1 MLLIPAIDLK
11 AGQCVRLRQGAPN
24 SATVY
29 SDDPAGTAGRWLDAG
44 AKRLHVVDLDGA
56 FAGRPVNADAVE
68 AIVAAA
74 GDVPVQVGGGIRD
87 SETAGTYLNAGA
99 SQVIIGTRAVEDQSF
114 LRALAKRWPRRIMLG
129 VDAKNGKAAT
139 RGWSAVSGTDAVEL
153 VGNLGEAGEVGE
165 AGIFAIIYTDIA
177 RDGMLSGPNIEAT
190 RRVAEAVPVPVIAS
204 GGVKDLDDLRALKAL
219 RAGLLGAISGAAL
232 YQGTLDFRAGQRL
245 LSA

>member
-11 AGQCVRLRQGAPN
+11 AGLCVRLRQGAPD
-24 SATVY
+24 SAAVY
-29 SDDPAGTAGRWLDAG
+29 SDDPAGTAKRWLDAG

-56 FAGRPVNADAVE
+56 FAGRPVNAGAVE

-87 SETAGTYLNAGA
+87 SETAGTYLDAGA
-99 SQVIIGTRAVEDQSF
+99 SQVIVGTRAVEDPPF
-114 LRALAKRWPRRIMLG
+114 LRTLAKRWPKRIMLG

-153 VGNLGEAGEVGE
+153 VGNLGEID
-165 AGIFAIIYTDIA
+165 IFAIIYTDIA
-177 RDGMLSGPNIEAT
+177 RDGMLSGPNTEAT
-190 RRVAEAVPVPVIAS
+190 RQVAEAAPVPVIAS
-204 GGVKDLDDLRALKAL
+204 GGVKDLDDLRALKTL
-219 RAGLLGAISGAAL
+219 RADLLGAISGAAL

-245 LSA
+245 LNA

>member
-11 AGQCVRLRQGAPN
+11 AGQCVRLRQGAPD
-24 SATVY
+24 SAAVY
-29 SDDPAGTAGRWLDAG
+29 SDDPAGTAKRWLDAG

-56 FAGRPVNADAVE
+56 FAGRPVNAGAVE

-87 SETAGTYLNAGA
+87 SETAQAYLDAGA
-99 SQVIIGTRAVEDQSF
+99 SQVIVGTRAVEDPPF
-114 LRALAKRWPRRIMLG
+114 LRTLAKRWPKRIMLG

-139 RGWSAVSGTDAVEL
+139 RGWSAVSSTDAVEL
-153 VGNLGEAGEVGE
+153 VGNLGGID
-165 AGIFAIIYTDIA
+165 IFAIIYTDIA
-177 RDGMLSGPNIEAT
+177 RDGMLSGPNTEAT
-190 RRVAEAVPVPVIAS
+190 QHVAEAAPVPVVAS
-204 GGVKDLDDLRALKAL
+204 GGVKDLDDLRALKTL

-245 LSA
+245 LNA

>member
-11 AGQCVRLRQGAPN
+11 AGLCVRLRQGAPD
-24 SATVY
+24 SAAVY
-29 SDDPAGTAGRWLDAG
+29 SDDPAGTAKRWLDAG

-56 FAGRPVNADAVE
+56 FAGRPVNAGAVE

-87 SETAGTYLNAGA
+87 SETAQAYLDAGA
-99 SQVIIGTRAVEDQSF
+99 SQVIVGTRAVEDPPF
-114 LRALAKRWPRRIMLG
+114 LRTLAKRWPRRIMLG

-153 VGNLGEAGEVGE
+153 VGNLGEID
-165 AGIFAIIYTDIA
+165 IFAIIYTDIA
-177 RDGMLSGPNIEAT
+177 RDGMLSGPNTEAT
-190 RRVAEAVPVPVIAS
+190 RQVAEAAPVPVIAS
-204 GGVKDLDDLRALKAL
+204 GGVKDLDDLRALKTL
-219 RAGLLGAISGAAL
+219 RADLLGAISGAAL

-245 LSA
+245 LNA

>member
-99 SQVIIGTRAVEDQSF
+99 SQVIIGTRAVEDPSF

-153 VGNLGEAGEVGE
+153 VGNLGEAG
-165 AGIFAIIYTDIA
+165 IFAIIYTDIA
-177 RDGMLSGPNIEAT
+177 RDGMLAGPNTEAT
-190 RRVAEAVPVPVIAS
+190 RRVAEAAPVPVIAS

>member
-11 AGQCVRLRQGAPN
+11 AGLCVRLRQGAPD
-24 SATVY
+24 SAAVY
-29 SDDPAGTAGRWLDAG
+29 SDDPAGTAKRWLDAG

-56 FAGRPVNADAVE
+56 FAGRPVNAGAVE

-74 GDVPVQVGGGIRD
+74 SDVPVQVGGGIRD
-87 SETAGTYLNAGA
+87 SETAGAYLDAGA
-99 SQVIIGTRAVEDQSF
+99 SQVIVGTRAVEDPPF
-114 LRALAKRWPRRIMLG
+114 LRTLAKRWPRRIMLG

-153 VGNLGEAGEVGE
+153 VGNLGEID
-165 AGIFAIIYTDIA
+165 IFAIIYTDIA
-177 RDGMLSGPNIEAT
+177 RDGMLSGPNTEAT
-190 RRVAEAVPVPVIAS
+190 RQVAEAAPVPVIAS
-204 GGVKDLDDLRALKAL
+204 GGVKDLDDLRALKTL

-245 LSA
+245 LNA